1 MIRLILILALAC
13 SGCTVLDAIE
23 ARQWAALGE
32 RCITVGYA
40 PDTDPWRDCVIE
52 LAAANRQ
59 ASATAWAGMQQAGQ
73 VHIEHG
79 LSAGQL

>member
-1 MIRLILILALAC
+1 MTRLLLILALAC
-13 SGCTVLDAIE
+13 SGCTALDAYY

-32 RCITVGYA
+32 RCTTVGYA
-40 PDTDPWRDCVIE
+40 PDTDPWRDCVIQ
-52 LAAANRQ
+52 LAAAQSQ